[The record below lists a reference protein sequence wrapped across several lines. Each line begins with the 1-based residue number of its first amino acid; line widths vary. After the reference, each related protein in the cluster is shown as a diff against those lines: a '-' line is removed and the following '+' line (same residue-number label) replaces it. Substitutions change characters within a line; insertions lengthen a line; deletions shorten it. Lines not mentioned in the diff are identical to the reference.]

1 MFSVFFN
8 QQYFKAFSFSSK
20 RISVLLLGFVVKI
33 LASSFLPEF
42 SNTKHN
48 KSINPKNGKKAL

>member
-20 RISVLLLGFVVKI
+20 RISVLLL
-33 LASSFLPEF
+33 
-42 SNTKHN
+42 
-48 KSINPKNGKKAL
+48 ALLLRY